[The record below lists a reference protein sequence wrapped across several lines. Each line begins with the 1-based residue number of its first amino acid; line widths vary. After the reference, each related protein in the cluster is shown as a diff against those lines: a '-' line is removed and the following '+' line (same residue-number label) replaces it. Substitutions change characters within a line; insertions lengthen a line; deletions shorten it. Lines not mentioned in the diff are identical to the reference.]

1 MCRPGPQAH
10 RVLQEAIEE
19 DMVDHYTYLLMARA
33 RQAELVR
40 EAQAARLAAAV
51 QGLDRARWRLR
62 PARPARAVPRLRR
75 A

>member
-1 MCRPGPQAH
+1 
-10 RVLQEAIEE
+10 
-19 DMVDHYTYLLMARA
+19 MVDHYTYLLMARA